1 MMAVWESEMKEFGG
15 YLPLELSS
23 GHEWYRAQ
31 KDLDVVRLNS
41 GRTAL
46 WLALVS
52 LGVRRVFVPSY
63 YCPSVVTSLE
73 DSGISV
79 ERYPVNYDLLPAK
92 SLPVTD
98 SNTAIVLVNYFG
110 LVGERLREAALELDK
125 VIIDNCLAFFSRP
138 LSRDGVV
145 SIYSCRKFFGVPDGA
160 YAIGKN
166 LAKEPLREDH
176 SSPRA
181 SHLLTSIEFGTNS
194 SYICSLDNESYLGS
208 HRLNMSPLTAK
219 LMDSIDYEDVRSRR
233 LANYRVLSKRF
244 AEIQR
249 LEAAFNTEDDTPSH
263 YPLYLGEDIRE
274 ELVSRRVYV
283 PRIWED
289 WIGSPREERGCLEY
303 QLSNYMVCLP
313 IDQRY
318 QADDMNELADIVF
331 DIVR

>member
-1 MMAVWESEMKEFGG
+1 MKEFGG

-31 KDLDVVRLNS
+31 EGLDVARLNC
-41 GRTAL
+41 GRSAL

-52 LGVRRVFVPSY
+52 LGARRVFVPSY
-63 YCPSVVTSLE
+63 YCPSVVASLE
-73 DSGISV
+73 DSGFSV
-79 ERYPVNYDLLPAK
+79 ERYPVDFDLLPVK
-92 SLPVTD
+92 NLPATD

-110 LVGERLREAALELDK
+110 LVGERLRTIALGLNK
-125 VIIDNCLAFFSRP
+125 VVIDNCLAFFSKP

-160 YAIGKN
+160 YAVGKA
-166 LAKEPLREDH
+166 LAKKPLDEDR

-181 SHLLTSIEFGTNS
+181 NYLLTSIEFGTNS
-194 SYICSLDNESYLGS
+194 SYSCSLDNESYLGS
-208 HRLNMSPLTAK
+208 HRLSMSPLTAR
-219 LMDSIDYEDVRSRR
+219 LMDSIDYEGVRSRR
-233 LANYRVLSKRF
+233 LANYQVLARRF
-244 AEIQR
+244 AEVQR
-249 LEAAFNTEDDTPSH
+249 LKAASDTEDNTPSH

-274 ELVSRRVYV
+274 ELVARRVYV
-283 PRIWED
+283 PRIWEN
-289 WIGSPREERGCLEY
+289 WIGNPWSERGSLEY

-318 QADDMNELADIVF
+318 RADDMNELADIVF